1 MGDNAGPIAKPLRA
15 DARRNRDQVLAVAR
29 EMLAVEGSSVSFDEI
44 ARRAGVGVGTVYRH
58 FPTRSALF
66 EAVILGR
73 IEKFTEHARML
84 SAACTAPEEAFHGY
98 FAHLVGE
105 VALNQALCEALDDG
119 SGTTTVVPDQL
130 RRDFIR
136 SFETLLAQAKKA
148 GAVRPDVD
156 IADVLDLL
164 IGVGVAERRARLRS
178 TPNQLIAVVLDGLR
192 VQQSAITGLTAADPS
207 VAPAESDR

>member
-1 MGDNAGPIAKPLRA
+1 MGDDTGQVAKPRRA

-29 EMLAVEGSSVSFDEI
+29 EMLSADGSSVSFDEI

-73 IEKFTEHARML
+73 IEKFTEQARMA
-84 SAACTAPEEAFHGY
+84 SAACVAPEETFRGY
-98 FAHLVGE
+98 FAHLVDAA
-105 VALNQALCEALDDG
+105 ALNQALCEALDDG
-119 SGTTTVVPDQL
+119 SGTAMAVPDQL
-130 RRDFIR
+130 WRDFMR
-136 SFETLLAQAKKA
+136 SFETLLSQAKNA

-156 IADVLDLL
+156 IADVLDLV
-164 IGVGVAERRARLRS
+164 IGAATAERRARLRS

-192 VQQSAITGLTAADPS
+192 VQSDPASA
-207 VAPAESDR
+207 